1 MRLFDCWS
9 EFVTWVALA
18 LEDVRPVREYPKNVE
33 LRRFVMSWRPIDWYR
48 LASHPV
54 RGNLQLGQEM
64 HLNEK
69 GHLFG
74 RDRYV
79 EFGTDVLGMA
89 SLLEAGSK

>member
-1 MRLFDCWS
+1 M
-9 EFVTWVALA
+9 
-18 LEDVRPVREYPKNVE
+18 
-33 LRRFVMSWRPIDWYR
+33 YR
-48 LASHPV
+48 DENKDGTASTCIGHI
-54 RGNLQLGQEM
+54 R